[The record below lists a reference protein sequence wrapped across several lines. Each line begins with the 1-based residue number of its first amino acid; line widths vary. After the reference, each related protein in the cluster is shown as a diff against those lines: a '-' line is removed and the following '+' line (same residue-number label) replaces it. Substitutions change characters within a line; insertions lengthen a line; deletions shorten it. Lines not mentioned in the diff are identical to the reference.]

1 MAPWL
6 GSARGT
12 GGAVLAAALIVI
24 SVLPSATASAAAAA
38 TLPPQLHRP
47 PAHPHNKQLSHG
59 ASPARRARPFH
70 DSVPAL
76 IRLGQRAFVTA
87 TSGPPPLSVL
97 PGTCF
102 LEPRAPTS
110 DAPRRR
116 HGRRS
121 ARAQRPLPC
130 RSAARGGARAR
141 PRPARAQGAHD
152 NRTQVRDSGSA
163 APRRR
168 AATSCRAELFGIAS
182 DLKSARPPP
191 PGSSAGGLKVVI
203 KVGPGADSAP
213 APMRS
218 KALSLD
224 DRARVMEDK
233 GRLFKDRAALASARH
248 STAKDRSECRT
259 HCVRSRRRAG
269 VPRRRVLRRWS
280 HLATHAARGAGARW
294 WRLTGRR

>member
-59 ASPARRARPFH
+59 ASPARRARPLH
-70 DSVPAL
+70 DSVPAP
-76 IRLGQRAFVTA
+76 IRLGQRAFVT
-87 TSGPPPLSVL
+87 TTGGPPPPSVL

-141 PRPARAQGAHD
+141 PRPSRAQGAHD

-182 DLKSARPPP
+182 DLKSARPTPP
-191 PGSSAGGLKVVI
+191 
-203 KVGPGADSAP
+203 
-213 APMRS
+213 
-218 KALSLD
+218 
-224 DRARVMEDK
+224 
-233 GRLFKDRAALASARH
+233 RAAARL
-248 STAKDRSECRT
+248 D
-259 HCVRSRRRAG
+259 G
-269 VPRRRVLRRWS
+269 PRR
-280 HLATHAARGAGARW
+280 
-294 WRLTGRR
+294 

>member
-59 ASPARRARPFH
+59 ASPARRARPLH
-70 DSVPAL
+70 DSVPAP
-76 IRLGQRAFVTA
+76 IRLGQRAFVT
-87 TSGPPPLSVL
+87 TTGGPPPPSVL

-141 PRPARAQGAHD
+141 PRPSRAQGAHD

-163 APRRR
+163 APHRR
-168 AATSCRAELFGIAS
+168 AATSCRTVWHRQRSQE
-182 DLKSARPPP
+182 RPPNPP
-191 PGSSAGGLKVVI
+191 PGSSA
-203 KVGPGADSAP
+203 VGRAQ
-213 APMRS
+213 
-218 KALSLD
+218 ALTP
-224 DRARVMEDK
+224 RPRRCAAR
-233 GRLFKDRAALASARH
+233 
-248 STAKDRSECRT
+248 
-259 HCVRSRRRAG
+259 RSR
-269 VPRRRVLRRWS
+269 W
-280 HLATHAARGAGARW
+280 T
-294 WRLTGRR
+294 TGRVSWRTKGVFSRTGLRSRPLGTRPPRTGASVGHTASVRGGGRACPGGACST